1 MIKSRLLILLF
12 LLLMSLPLAS
22 VSLANT
28 QDCQDG
34 CSSLQAYGLSADE
47 ILAYVQPTFER
58 PAVDYNLMNDR
69 RYMRVNGIMEVFDAP
84 NGNFVRMQNAGYNY
98 VTALGEQDGWVRI
111 NNNEWVRKDILEDSN
126 GFLSSFSGIF
136 LDGEFPK
143 YPVAWSLNNVYP
155 SKVPGGSPVESN
167 GLTRRYTLLTIYA
180 SVMIDG
186 WEWYQIGVDK
196 WMVQTHVG
204 KVSPLDRPAEI
215 DTQRWISI
223 DLFEQVV
230 IVFDGT
236 QPIFATLIASG
247 LPQWQTR
254 EGMYH
259 IYFRK
264 SRDDMTGGVVGD
276 DYYLIEEVHGRCILT
291 KDVPFMGHIGTMD
304 SDSAAVM
311 AVSICRSP
319 MPIGSIAGSQKN
331 LSRLSRPMSKK
342 AVPPCGF
349 IIVRP
354 TAK

>member
-276 DYYLIEEVHGRCILT
+276 DYYLIEEVPWTMYFDQGRAFHGAYWHDGFGFR
-291 KDVPFMGHIGTMD
+291 
-304 SDSAAVM
+304 
-311 AVSICRSP
+311 RSH
-319 MPIGSIAGSQKN
+319 GCVN
-331 LSRLSRPMSKK
+331 LSLTDAHWLYRWVAEEFESFVSPNVEEGGP
-342 AVPPCGF
+342 AVWVYHSSPY
-349 IIVRP
+349 R
-354 TAK
+354 